1 MWKVVIADTAAGS
14 TQQQCAWSGVNEIEI
29 IGVADNLAV
38 FGEWVKDQEVDA
50 VDIAPSV
57 TAPEKWI
64 ELAVEA
70 KKHVICDANVQI
82 DIEAISELQAICEK
96 QGIMLLLP
104 NAWRFS
110 PVYVQA
116 REHVLQGA
124 IGKPGVIRM
133 QRSALP
139 ATEGC
144 IFDVLG
150 AEVFDWLRWT
160 FGEVLRVM
168 ARSVKH
174 MDETGQ
180 AVEYALVIVKH
191 ADGTIAH
198 IELSLAEEDERS
210 SFELTGASGMLQY
223 DSEDCKPIVWDT
235 NRKLV
240 HTEFAAK
247 RFAGGAAADRCTSR
261 RTNFIRAVSG
271 QEALRMTPEDVR
283 MARII
288 AQAARQSAG
297 AGQPVQLMDGGSAK

>member
-1 MWKVVIADTAAGS
+1 MWKVVIADTEAGS
-14 TQQQCAWSGVNEIEI
+14 MQQQCAWSGVNEIEI
-29 IGVADNLAV
+29 IGVIDNLAV
-38 FGEWVKDQEVDA
+38 FGEWLKEQEVDA
-50 VDIAPSV
+50 VDIAPNV

-70 KKHVICDANVQI
+70 KKHVICDADVQI
-82 DIEAISELQAICEK
+82 DNDAISELQAICEK
-96 QGIMLLLP
+96 QAVMLLLP

-110 PVYVQA
+110 PEYVQA

-133 QRSALP
+133 QRSAP
-139 ATEGC
+139 TTTEGC

-168 ARSVKH
+168 ARKVQH

-180 AVEYALVIVKH
+180 EVEYALIIVKH
-191 ADGTIAH
+191 VNGTIAH
-198 IELSLAEEDERS
+198 IELSLTEQEERS

-223 DSEDCKPIVWDT
+223 DSNDSQPIVWDM

-240 HTEFAAK
+240 QPDSGAEPFAD
-247 RFAGGAAADRCTSR
+247 RAAADRRSSR
-261 RTNFIRAVSG
+261 RAHFVRAVSG
-271 QEALRMTPEDVR
+271 QEPLQMTPEDVR
-283 MARII
+283 MARKI
-288 AQAARQSAG
+288 AQAARQSAES
-297 AGQPVQLMDGGSAK
+297 GQPVQLMDGGSAS